1 MIVYHGSDSLLAIPN
16 LNIPKGPMSNEK
28 LSALLTLINPSI
40 IQLIMESKNLSNI
53 EATKLFYNSE
63 LYAMM
68 ENEASKLWHLSPL
81 LLYELFEEEQKTGNI
96 NYPEE
101 A

>member
-1 MIVYHGSDSLLAIPN
+1 MNS
-16 LNIPKGPMSNEK
+16 EK
-28 LSALLTLINPSI
+28 LSALMAIMNPSI
-40 IQLIMESKNLSNI
+40 IQLIIDKRKLTNI
-53 EATKLFYNSE
+53 EATKLFYDSK
-63 LYAMM
+63 LYAML

-81 LLYELFEEEQKTGNI
+81 TLYELLDEELETGNI

>member
-1 MIVYHGSDSLLAIPN
+1 MTAEKFSALLAI
-16 LNIPKGPMSNEK
+16 LNPPVV
-28 LSALLTLINPSI
+28 
-40 IQLIMESKNLSNI
+40 QLIMDTRKLTVI
-53 EATKLFYNSE
+53 EAAKLFYNSS
-63 LYAMM
+63 LYAML

-81 LLYELFEEEQKTGNI
+81 TLYELLEEELATGSI

>member
-1 MIVYHGSDSLLAIPN
+1 MTQ
-16 LNIPKGPMSNEK
+16 EK
-28 LSALLTLINPSI
+28 LSALLAVMNPSVV
-40 IQLIMESKNLSNI
+40 QLIMDNRSLGTI
-53 EATKLFYNSE
+53 EATALFYNSA
-63 LYAMM
+63 LYAML

-81 LLYELFEEEQKTGNI
+81 TLYELLEEELATGSI

>member
-1 MIVYHGSDSLLAIPN
+1 MN
-16 LNIPKGPMSNEK
+16 TEK
-28 LSALLTLINPSI
+28 LSALLTIINPTI
-40 IQLIMESKNLSNI
+40 IQMIMEKRGFSII
-53 EATKLFYNSE
+53 EATKLFYNSD

-81 LLYELFEEEQKTGNI
+81 TLYELFEEELATGSI

-101 A
+101 V

>member
-1 MIVYHGSDSLLAIPN
+1 MN
-16 LNIPKGPMSNEK
+16 QEK
-28 LSALLTLINPSI
+28 LSALLAILNPAI
-40 IQLIMESKNLSNI
+40 IQLIMKNKQLSNI
-53 EATKLFYNSE
+53 DATKIFYNSDV
-63 LYAMM
+63 YAMM

-81 LLYELFEEEQKTGNI
+81 TLYELLDEELETGYI

>member
-1 MIVYHGSDSLLAIPN
+1 
-16 LNIPKGPMSNEK
+16 MSPEK
-28 LSALLTLINPSI
+28 LSALLAILIPPVI
-40 IQLIMESKNLSNI
+40 KMIMENKEISNI
-53 EATKLFYNSE
+53 EATKLFYNSA

-81 LLYELFEEEQKTGNI
+81 TLYELFEEELTMGYI

-101 A
+101 

>member
-1 MIVYHGSDSLLAIPN
+1 
-16 LNIPKGPMSNEK
+16 MSNEK

-40 IQLIMESKNLSNI
+40 IQLIMENKSLSNI

-81 LLYELFEEEQKTGNI
+81 TLYELFEEELTTGNI

-101 A
+101 I

>member
-1 MIVYHGSDSLLAIPN
+1 MILYHGSNTIVEIPN
-16 LNIPKGPMSNEK
+16 LDLSNMSKEK
-28 LSALLTLINPSI
+28 LSALFVLIIPSV
-40 IQLIMESKNLSNI
+40 IQLIMENKNLSNI
-53 EATKLFYNSE
+53 EATELFYNSE

-68 ENEASKLWHLSPL
+68 EIEASKLWHLSPL
-81 LLYELFEEEQKTGNI
+81 LLYELFEEELSTGNI

>member
-1 MIVYHGSDSLLAIPN
+1 MSPEKLTALLSLL
-16 LNIPKGPMSNEK
+16 
-28 LSALLTLINPSI
+28 NPAI
-40 IQLIMESKNLSNI
+40 IQLIMEDKGLSNI
-53 EATKLFYNSE
+53 DATKLLYGSS
-63 LYAMM
+63 LYAML

-81 LLYELFEEEQKTGNI
+81 TLYELLEEELATGSI

>member
-1 MIVYHGSDSLLAIPN
+1 MTS
-16 LNIPKGPMSNEK
+16 EK
-28 LSALLTLINPSI
+28 LSALLAILNPSI
-40 IQLIMESKNLSNI
+40 VQLIMDNKKLTNI
-53 EATKLFYNSE
+53 EATTLFYNSA
-63 LYAMM
+63 LYAML

-81 LLYELFEEEQKTGNI
+81 TLYELFEEELATGSI

>member
-1 MIVYHGSDSLLAIPN
+1 
-16 LNIPKGPMSNEK
+16 MSNEK

-40 IQLIMESKNLSNI
+40 IQLIMENKKLSNI
-53 EATKLFYNSE
+53 EATRLFYNSE

-68 ENEASKLWHLSPL
+68 EIEASKLWHLSPL
-81 LLYELFEEEQKTGNI
+81 LLYELFEEELATGNI

>member
-1 MIVYHGSDSLLAIPN
+1 MTP
-16 LNIPKGPMSNEK
+16 EK
-28 LSALLTLINPSI
+28 LSALLAIIIPSI
-40 IQLIMESKNLSNI
+40 VQLIMDNRKLAII

-63 LYAMM
+63 IYAML

-81 LLYELFEEEQKTGNI
+81 TLYELLEEELETGTI

-101 A
+101 V

>member
-1 MIVYHGSDSLLAIPN
+1 MTP
-16 LNIPKGPMSNEK
+16 EK
-28 LSALLTLINPSI
+28 LSALLAIMNPSVV
-40 IQLIMESKNLSNI
+40 QLIMNNRKLSNT
-53 EATKLFYNSE
+53 EAVTLFYNSD
-63 LYAMM
+63 LYAML

-81 LLYELFEEEQKTGNI
+81 TLYELLEEELTTGNI

>member
-1 MIVYHGSDSLLAIPN
+1 MTPEKFSVLLAI
-16 LNIPKGPMSNEK
+16 
-28 LSALLTLINPSI
+28 INPSVV
-40 IQLIMESKNLSNI
+40 QLIMDNRKLSNI
-53 EATKLFYNSE
+53 EAVKLLYNSD
-63 LYAMM
+63 LYAML

-81 LLYELFEEEQKTGNI
+81 TLYELLEEELTTGSI

>member
-1 MIVYHGSDSLLAIPN
+1 MTQ
-16 LNIPKGPMSNEK
+16 EK
-28 LSALLTLINPSI
+28 LSALLSVLNPSI
-40 IQLIMESKNLSNI
+40 VQLIIENKKITNI
-53 EATKLFYNSE
+53 EAVNLFYNSE
-63 LYAMM
+63 LYEML

-81 LLYELFEEEQKTGNI
+81 TLYELLEEELETGNI

>member
-1 MIVYHGSDSLLAIPN
+1 MTS
-16 LNIPKGPMSNEK
+16 EK
-28 LSALLTLINPSI
+28 LSALLAIMNPSI
-40 IQLIMESKNLSNI
+40 VQLIIENRKLSNI
-53 EATKLFYNSE
+53 EATKLFYNSA
-63 LYAMM
+63 LYEML

-81 LLYELFEEEQKTGNI
+81 TLYELLEEELETGKI

>member
-1 MIVYHGSDSLLAIPN
+1 MTQN
-16 LNIPKGPMSNEK
+16 K
-28 LSALLTLINPSI
+28 LSALLSILNPPI
-40 IQLIMESKNLSNI
+40 VQLIIENRKITNI
-53 EATKLFYNSE
+53 EAVELLYNSE
-63 LYAMM
+63 LYEML

-81 LLYELFEEEQKTGNI
+81 TLYELLEEEFKIGNI

>member
-1 MIVYHGSDSLLAIPN
+1 MNP
-16 LNIPKGPMSNEK
+16 EK
-28 LSALLTLINPSI
+28 LSALLAILNPSVV
-40 IQLIMESKNLSNI
+40 QLIIDNRKLSNI
-53 EATKLFYNSE
+53 EAVTLFYNSD
-63 LYAMM
+63 LYAML

-81 LLYELFEEEQKTGNI
+81 TLYELLEEELTTGSI